1 MSAGLG
7 MFVKLQRHEL
17 LHIVF
22 TIWIVQ
28 LIVSPTW
35 LKYFQFGP
43 IEWLWRNLSYQK
55 MHAFRKT
62 KVVQPNQYEV
72 VNDAEV
78 IPVLNMNTANN

>member
-43 IEWLWRNLSYQK
+43 IEWLWRNLS
-55 MHAFRKT
+55 
-62 KVVQPNQYEV
+62 
-72 VNDAEV
+72 
-78 IPVLNMNTANN
+78 